1 MLSIARALAILV
13 FALFSAAIAVPVPKS
28 VDVRVEELKAKVDE
42 MTLAANSK
50 KVSKRHGV
58 RSRAATW
65 SKAALAL
72 HAACV

>member
-13 FALFSAAIAVPVPKS
+13 CVLFSAAVAAPVPKS

-50 KVSKRHGV
+50 EVSKQV
-58 RSRAATW
+58 EAARS
-65 SKAALAL
+65 
-72 HAACV
+72 

>member
-13 FALFSAAIAVPVPKS
+13 FALFSAAMAAAVPKS

-50 KVSKRHGV
+50 KVDAKVAKLGAA
-58 RSRAATW
+58 RAHYLLGT
-65 SKAALAL
+65 SE
-72 HAACV
+72 V